1 MKTLDI
7 KFKLSRDYE
16 ATVQHAKEK
25 NILEKKKKDIL
36 KILEDIYDPKIS

>member
-25 NILEKKKKDIL
+25 NILEK
-36 KILEDIYDPKIS
+36 